1 MNWTQE
7 AYVKALNFASDH
19 HKGQLVPGTERPYD
33 THLAKVT
40 MEVIAALHFHPE
52 ANGNLAVQC
61 ALLHDSIEDTHADFD
76 AVLHEFG
83 EQVAQGVMA
92 LTKDKTLSK
101 VDQMQDS
108 LRRILLQPKEI
119 AMVKLADRIT
129 NLAPP
134 PAQWSKEKCLAY
146 QTEARTILAFLGK
159 FSSYLAKRLQEKIDG
174 YAIPF

>member
-1 MNWTQE
+1 MNWSQE

-52 ANGNLAVQC
+52 ANGDLAVQC
-61 ALLHDSIEDTHADFD
+61 ALLHDSIEDTHADYD
-76 AVLHEFG
+76 AVIQEFG
-83 EQVAQGVMA
+83 AQVAQGVMA

-101 VDQMQDS
+101 VDQMRDS
-108 LRRILLQPKEI
+108 LDRILQQPKEV

-134 PAQWSKEKCLAY
+134 PAHWTKEKCLAY
-146 QTEARTILAFLGK
+146 QVEAGAILATLGK
-159 FSSYLAKRLQEKIDG
+159 SSEFLATRLQEKIEA